1 MGRGNHRTGRE
12 AVVVELYLQPL
23 LDIVV
28 EPVLPVLAHIEGQ
41 EPAAAD
47 NADRPHDVVDLR
59 LHVDVSTDEVIE
71 HSTRIGATLAAR
83 YLTAG

>member
-47 NADRPHDVVDLR
+47 NADHAA
-59 LHVDVSTDEVIE
+59 
-71 HSTRIGATLAAR
+71 RIGASLAAR